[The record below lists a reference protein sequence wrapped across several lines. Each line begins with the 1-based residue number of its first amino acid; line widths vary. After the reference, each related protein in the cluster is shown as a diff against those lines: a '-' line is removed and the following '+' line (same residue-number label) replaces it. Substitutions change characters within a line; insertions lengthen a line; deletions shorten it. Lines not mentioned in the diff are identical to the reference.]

1 MTEDQQSD
9 IVTLAI
15 EKEVAQQLNI
25 DNITNKFA
33 STDKNFCQSKP
44 PTHTDLIKP

>member
-1 MTEDQQSD
+1 MTEDQLSD

-33 STDKNFCQSKP
+33 PQTKSQSKP

>member
-1 MTEDQQSD
+1 MTEDQLSD

-15 EKEVAQQLNI
+15 EKEQLNI

-33 STDKNFCQSKP
+33 STDKKFCQSKP